1 MSAEWFS
8 SASFMK
14 PALFIVL
21 LFFVACKGGAP
32 GENPLADLDN
42 SPEAA
47 MEEFLCL
54 DSIEA
59 FGVTDFAV
67 SDSLLWL
74 LFQRPGSEDVLGR
87 YDLSD
92 KSYTSV
98 IKRGR
103 GPGEMITT
111 TSLDDSGDITV
122 ADCNT
127 NKMAT
132 MAGDAVSLRQLPA
145 GGVVTCVVRGE
156 SAISTG
162 VYPEGRYRLASLESG
177 EVSYFGTYPQGD
189 REIARE
195 LLPTAYVNSIL
206 ALKPDGSRFVCVNCN
221 CGVIDI
227 NAFAGDSIAGVARIA
242 YHYPDVVGTRSG
254 KMAVAAIRKSN
265 VNGFFDV
272 ACSDEYIYTLYSGK
286 TFNEAGLGL
295 ENCDFLVV
303 FDWSCSYIGAFHVS
317 PALSAIQ
324 FDNIQGQLYGLAHT
338 PTRSLIY
345 KLNLNR

>member
-1 MSAEWFS
+1 
-8 SASFMK
+8 MK
-14 PALFIVL
+14 PALLIVL
-21 LFFVACKGGAP
+21 LFFAACTGGSP
-32 GENPLADLDN
+32 GDNQLSNLDK

-47 MEEFLCL
+47 MEEFLSL
-54 DSIEA
+54 DSVEM

-67 SDSLLWL
+67 NDSLLWL

-87 YDLSD
+87 YGLKDN
-92 KSYTSV
+92 SYTTI

-111 TSLDDSGDITV
+111 TSLDDHGGISV

-132 MAGDAVSLRQLPA
+132 VIRGTVSLRKLPSGRMA
-145 GGVVTCVVRGE
+145 SCIVRGDTV
-156 SAISTG
+156 ISTG
-162 VYPEGRYRLASLESG
+162 VYHEGRYRLASLKSEQ
-177 EVSYFGTYPQGD
+177 VSFFGTYPQGE

-195 LLPTAYVNSIL
+195 LLPTAYVNSKL

-221 CGVIDI
+221 CGVIDV
-227 NAFAGDSIAGVARIA
+227 NAFAGDSITGVARIA
-242 YHYPDVVGTRSG
+242 YHYPDVAGTRSG

-272 ACSDEYIYTLYSGK
+272 TCSDEYIYTIYSGK

-295 ENCDFLVV
+295 ENCDYLVV
-303 FDWSCSYIGAFHVS
+303 FDWSGNYIESYHVS

-324 FDNIQGQLYGLAHT
+324 FDNSQGLLYGLAHT